1 MTAVRLGVTERRAR
15 LSVRHHLAP
24 AARADD
30 VVTLTRDLL
39 ALHGTDPAAAHLAAR
54 ARVRSFS
61 PADLERAVYDE
72 RSLVRILG
80 MRRTMFVVPVEL
92 MPVVM
97 SACTR
102 AIAVVERRRTVQ
114 FLEQAGVAAE
124 VPAWL
129 AEVEEAALAALK
141 VRGEALIQEL
151 QVDEPRLA
159 EQIVLA
165 VGKSYEGRQSVGS
178 RVLPLLAMD
187 GRVVRARPRGSWV
200 SGQFRWATVESWLPA
215 GPPDLPVEEAR
226 VALARAWLRVFGP
239 APVSD
244 LKWWSGW
251 TLGQTR
257 AALAGVEMVE
267 VDLDG
272 VPAVALIDDLEPTS
286 APEPFAALLPGLDP
300 SVMGWQARD
309 WFLGPHRAA
318 LFDTNGNAGPT
329 VWWDGRVVGGWSQ
342 RKDGEVVVR
351 LLEDVGIEAT
361 AAVEAE
367 AARLQEWIGPVR
379 VVPRFRTPLERELSG

>member
-1 MTAVRLGVTERRAR
+1 MTVVRLGVAERRAR
-15 LSVRHHLAP
+15 LAVRHHLAP
-24 AARADD
+24 AAQAAD

-39 ALHGTDPAAAHLAAR
+39 ALHGTDPATVYLGAW

-61 PADLERAVYDE
+61 AADLERAVYEE
-72 RSLVRILG
+72 RALVRVLG

-92 MPVVM
+92 VPVVM
-97 SACTR
+97 SACTK

-114 FLEQAGVAAE
+114 FLEQAGITAD

-141 VRGEALIQEL
+141 VRGEAVTQEL
-151 QVDEPRLA
+151 QLDEPRLA
-159 EQIVLA
+159 EQIAFA

-187 GRVVRARPRGSWV
+187 GRVVRARPRGSWI
-200 SGQFRWATVESWLPA
+200 SGQFRWATVESWLP
-215 GPPDLPVEEAR
+215 GGVPDLPVEEAR

-239 APVSD
+239 ALVAD

-257 AALAGVEMVE
+257 AALAALDTVE

-272 VPAVALIDDLEPTS
+272 TPGVALAGDLGET
-286 APEPFAALLPGLDP
+286 AQPEPFAALLPGLDS

-309 WFLGPHRAA
+309 WFLGAHRTA

-329 VWWDGRVVGGWSQ
+329 VWWGGRVVGGWSQ

-351 LLEDVGIEAT
+351 LLEDVGGEAA

-379 VVPRFRTPLERELSG
+379 VVPRFRTPLERELTA